1 MEEKP
6 HKKGMATPNHD
17 DNISQETKSQFTDN
31 TFENTLNRRVF
42 SNQITSVSKEIRES
56 RAQNVQQYLLDPKH
70 RE

>member
-6 HKKGMATPNHD
+6 LKKGMATPNHD

-31 TFENTLNRRVF
+31 TLENTLNRRVF